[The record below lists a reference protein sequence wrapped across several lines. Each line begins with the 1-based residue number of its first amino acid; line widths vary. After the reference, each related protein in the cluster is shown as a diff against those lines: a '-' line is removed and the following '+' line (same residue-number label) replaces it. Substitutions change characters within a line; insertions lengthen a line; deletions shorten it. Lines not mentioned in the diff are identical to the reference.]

1 MSKSLRKQLIF
12 VGLETGGYGVDA
24 VPTTPILCGNISI
37 NPLEGDSV
45 QRKNIK
51 SYMGNQGSIRVS
63 GYVKLSFEVEW
74 AGSGAAG
81 TAPVQGVLK
90 KMCNMSEQILAA
102 PVTGT
107 AQAGGS
113 STSIKLAAG
122 ASAISGYYNGMPL
135 NITAGAG
142 SGYAG
147 RVTAYNG
154 TSKVAA
160 VTGTI
165 AATPDVTSEY
175 SIGANTIYMPNSNS
189 ALAANTSGTLY
200 FYLDGTRH
208 ILLGARGTF
217 KPSVKANDI
226 PSFQYEF
233 IGLLGTISDVA
244 FPAAD
249 FSAWPVPV
257 AVGTGTTHDVTLH
270 ELYDPVFSEC
280 SIDMGNDVKFK
291 NPVNEQ
297 AVHISDRNV
306 TMNFTTRVQPI
317 ATIDW
322 YSKIRNSATG
332 IFTMTHG
339 TAAGNTVGLFCPSV
353 QPKTI
358 AIADDDKI
366 ANHQIAFD
374 VVPTGSGN
382 NEIMFIYQ

>member
-12 VGLETGGYGVDA
+12 VGLETGGYSQEA
-24 VPTTPILCGNISI
+24 VPTTPILCGNITI

-51 SYMGNQGSIRVS
+51 PYQGNQGSIRVS

-81 TAPVQGVLK
+81 TAPAHGVLK

-122 ASAISGYYNGMPL
+122 ASATSGYYVGMPL
-135 NITAGAG
+135 GIVDGGGAG
-142 SGYAG
+142 YSG
-147 RVTAYNG
+147 RVTAYDG

-165 AATPDVTSEY
+165 SGTPDATSEY
-175 SIGANTIYMPNSNS
+175 SIGANTIYIPNSNS

-200 FYLDGTRH
+200 YYLDGTRH
-208 ILLGARGTF
+208 ILLGARGTL
-217 KPSVKANDI
+217 KPSLKGNDI
-226 PSFQYEF
+226 ASIQYEF
-233 IGLLGTISDVA
+233 TGLLGEISDVV

-249 FSAWPVPV
+249 FSAWQTPL
-257 AVGTGTTHDVTLH
+257 AIATGTTHDVTLH
-270 ELYDPVFSEC
+270 ELYEPPFSDC

-291 NPVNEQ
+291 NLVNEQ
-297 AVHISDRNV
+297 AVHINDRNV
-306 TMNFTTRVQPI
+306 TMSFTTRVQPI

-332 IFTMTHG
+332 IFTLTHG
-339 TAAGNTVGLFCPSV
+339 TTAGNTVGLFCPAV

-358 AIADDDKI
+358 SIADDDKT
-366 ANHQIAFD
+366 ANHQLSFD
-374 VVPTGSGN
+374 VVSTGLGN